1 MHTALSYD
9 IGIGCIQHRVLSTDR
24 DDAYSIEYG
33 VLIQITDTD
42 YSTANHRPMH
52 SKCKHTLDG
61 EK

>member
-33 VLIQITDTD
+33 VLIQIAALPIIGPCIPNA
-42 YSTANHRPMH
+42 STH
-52 SKCKHTLDG
+52 
-61 EK
+61 